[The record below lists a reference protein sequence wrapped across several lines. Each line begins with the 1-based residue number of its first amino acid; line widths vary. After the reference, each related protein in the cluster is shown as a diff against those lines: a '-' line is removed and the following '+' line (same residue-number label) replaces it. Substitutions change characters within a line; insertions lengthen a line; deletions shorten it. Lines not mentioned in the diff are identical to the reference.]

1 MRVGMAI
8 AAVVVKGAV
17 MEKDTEVEVVARA
30 RAAEVRVETAR
41 RQRAGVMVMAV
52 RKRVGVTKEVSEVM
66 ARQATVCIRAVCI
79 RAVTGNVVIRRQ
91 T

>member
-17 MEKDTEVEVVARA
+17 IERGTEVEVVARA
-30 RAAEVRVETAR
+30 RAAKMSVKIAR
-41 RQRAGVMVMAV
+41 RKWAGVMVMAV